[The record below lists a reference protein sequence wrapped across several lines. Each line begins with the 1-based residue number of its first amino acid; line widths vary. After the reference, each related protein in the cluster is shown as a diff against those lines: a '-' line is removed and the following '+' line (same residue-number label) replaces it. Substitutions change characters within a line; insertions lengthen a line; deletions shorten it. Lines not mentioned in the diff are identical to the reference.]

1 MSEDEAEKTLAPGS
15 SCEAEEM
22 LRDVSSCSGDAEEI
36 PSDGPGDSCDAEEI
50 PGDGPGEAFE
60 SDSEGTLA
68 GSPGDAAESVP
79 ESVTSSDYQT
89 CDDTTPPGSP
99 GVRPSIDIS
108 SRSGCSNLCRKKE
121 AASAARAVSASS
133 GDSSGGPSGVASGL
147 RRSNRR
153 RKNRFYLTYDS
164 DFQQESRRRY
174 GLYAVAHK

>member
-1 MSEDEAEKTLAPGS
+1 M
-15 SCEAEEM
+15 
-22 LRDVSSCSGDAEEI
+22 RDVPSCSGDAEEI

-68 GSPGDAAESVP
+68 GSPGDAAETEESVS

-108 SRSGCSNLCRKKE
+108 SRSGCANLSRKKE
-121 AASAARAVSASS
+121 AASAARAASASS
-133 GDSSGGPSGVASGL
+133 GNSSSGPSDVAGGL